1 MAIQGVDVGALR
13 AQLKELSGKVT
24 ELRRLL

>member
-1 MAIQGVDVGALR
+1 MTIDAVDVGALR
-13 AQLKELSGKVT
+13 RQLKELGGKAE

>member
-1 MAIQGVDVGALR
+1 MAIDGVDVGALR
-13 AQLKELSGKVT
+13 RQLKELGLKVA

>member
-1 MAIQGVDVGALR
+1 MAIDGVDVR
-13 AQLKELSGKVT
+13 AVRSQLKELTGKVG